1 MEKIDWLPKYN
12 IGNEI
17 IDNQHQF
24 LIKIINEIIEDRK
37 NQMDL
42 EEIKVVL
49 KKLIQYANIHFHDE
63 EKLMIEIDY
72 PNFRNHKVEHN
83 KFRNELMKVEKE
95 IVIENKYV
103 SFEILIFLAQW
114 FINHIQVM
122 DKDLAPYLY
131 EEDWQI

>member
-1 MEKIDWLPKYN
+1 MEKIHWLPKYN

-24 LIKIINEIIEDRK
+24 LIEIINEIIEVRK
-37 NQMDL
+37 VQMNMED
-42 EEIKVVL
+42 IKVVF

-63 EKLMIEIDY
+63 EKLMIEVDY
-72 PNFRNHKVEHN
+72 PNYSEHKSKHKE
-83 KFRNELMKVEKE
+83 FIGELMKVEQE

-131 EEDWQI
+131 EEDWKI